1 MESVVI
7 FYNKQVAITIN
18 LLVYLLPFF
27 LLFMFFIF
35 NAPNKVK
42 ENLNIYL
49 FQALLYFYIHC
60 AVSYFGSVLWL
71 KQERG
76 VNYCADTLGRYLK
89 S

>member
-27 LLFMFFIF
+27 LLLMFFIF

-42 ENLNIYL
+42 EN
-49 FQALLYFYIHC
+49 FCFKLYYIFYIHC
-60 AVSYFGSVLWL
+60 AVSYFGNVLWL
-71 KQERG
+71 KQEIG